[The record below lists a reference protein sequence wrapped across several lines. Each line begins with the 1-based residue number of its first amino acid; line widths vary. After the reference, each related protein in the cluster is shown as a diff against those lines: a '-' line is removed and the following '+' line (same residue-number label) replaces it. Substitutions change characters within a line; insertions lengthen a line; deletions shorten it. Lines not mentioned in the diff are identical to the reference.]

1 MTFSRLM
8 LVTQSALMR
17 PNFSNALEAALAAGA
32 RLVQLR
38 EKDVSSSQLR
48 ELALHTKTLCD
59 RYGAQLVVNGA
70 VEIARE
76 TGAGVHLQES
86 QSAAAARAEL
96 GKQCLIG
103 QSVHSVASAL
113 RAQAEGCDYVVFG
126 SVFATAT
133 HPGGVPAG
141 LEALEE
147 ATRLTSLPVLAIGGL
162 TPENAAMC
170 RERGAHGV
178 AVIRAVWEA
187 QDTAVAVRRF
197 LAAVGE

>member
-1 MTFSRLM
+1 MPFPRLM
-8 LVTQSALMR
+8 LVTQNSLMR
-17 PNFSNALEAALAAGA
+17 PDRHTALEAALAAGA

-38 EKDVSSSQLR
+38 EKDVSPAELR
-48 ELALHTKTLCD
+48 ALALRAKALCD
-59 RYGAQLVVNGA
+59 LHGAHLVVNGA
-70 VEIARE
+70 VEIACE
-76 TGAGVHLQES
+76 IGAGVHLQES
-86 QSAAAARAEL
+86 QSVAAARAEL

-113 RAQAEGCDYVVFG
+113 RAQDEGCDYVVFG

-141 LEALEE
+141 LEVLEE
-147 ATRLTSLPVLAIGGL
+147 ATQLTSLPVLAIGGI

-178 AVIRAVWEA
+178 AVIRAVWDA
-187 QDTAVAVRRF
+187 QDIAEAVRRF
-197 LAAVGE
+197 LAALGE